1 MSNNYKKEIKK
12 VFKLDSAK
20 NIAGKLL
27 NGQGDPNMVGGTIGG
42 LDLLG
47 GGAVKGFVKGAKG
60 FIGKA
65 RQFLGKKPPKKGFFK
80 PMHRDGKVYDTQSI
94 NDAFSQRF
102 GKPQN
107 VVKKATEGKGELAAL
122 KKAKNMASKAGPKNS
137 VKSLSKSSTRRTNF
151 TSGR

>member
-1 MSNNYKKEIKK
+1 MRGKEKTKHDELTIK
-12 VFKLDSAK
+12 DWE
-20 NIAGKLL
+20 G
-27 NGQGDPNMVGGTIGG
+27 PTTYGGTIGG

-94 NDAFSQRF
+94 NDAFAQRF

-107 VVKKATEGKGELAAL
+107 VVKKATESKDALTHL
-122 KKAKNMASKAGPKNS
+122 KKVKKMASNAGPKNS
-137 VKSLSKSSTRRTNF
+137 VTGLNTSPRKRTNF
-151 TSGR
+151 RSR

>member
-1 MSNNYKKEIKK
+1 MAYSEKKEK
-12 VFKLDSAK
+12 
-20 NIAGKLL
+20 GKIVDFEPQL
-27 NGQGDPNMVGGTIGG
+27 MGGTIGG
-42 LDLLG
+42 LDLIG

-80 PMHRDGKVYDTQSI
+80 PMHRDGKVYDKQSI

-107 VVKKATEGKGELAAL
+107 VVKKATEGKDALTHL
-122 KKAKNMASKAGPKNS
+122 KKVKTMASKAGPKNS

-151 TSGR
+151 TSSR

>member
-1 MSNNYKKEIKK
+1 MAYSEKKEK
-12 VFKLDSAK
+12 
-20 NIAGKLL
+20 GKLVKV
-27 NGQGDPNMVGGTIGG
+27 NKADYRMGGTIGG

-94 NDAFSQRF
+94 NDAFAQRF
-102 GKPQN
+102 GSAKPKAKPASPKN
-107 VVKKATEGKGELAAL
+107 VISSSTVDRASRMRNIERGNIGKTPRWAKPPVKK
-122 KKAKNMASKAGPKNS
+122 
-137 VKSLSKSSTRRTNF
+137 
-151 TSGR
+151 